1 MRISVKGR
9 YALAALTYMAQR
21 YDNGEYIS
29 IVTIS
34 NALGLSKIYLEQ
46 IFTLLKKTGLVKSI
60 KGAQGGYILADAPQN
75 ITALK
80 VLSAAEAYIFEA
92 TDQTVSEKAPD
103 IEQALKTV
111 VFDKMDG
118 AVKDTLQAV
127 TLRDLVAEAEKNKKS
142 QFNMFYI

>member
-92 TDQTVSEKAPD
+92 IDQTVSEKAPD

-118 AVKDTLQAV
+118 AVKETLQAV

>member
-118 AVKDTLQAV
+118 AVKETLQAV
-127 TLRDLVAEAEKNKKS
+127 TLCDLVAEAEKNKKS